1 MKRFKNLGVI
11 KNNMSFSKSKLD
23 YFIKVISEI
32 SSNKI
37 MEKMQIINL
46 FNEMITDF
54 NHIETGKYLDEKM

>member
-1 MKRFKNLGVI
+1 
-11 KNNMSFSKSKLD
+11 MSFSKSKLD